1 MRTIKFLLA
10 AGFLLMSGTSIY
22 AQVQRNEAYL
32 PKFAIKTNA
41 LYWATSTP
49 NLGFEVGLAKK
60 LTLDISGNYNPWKFG
75 DDRQI
80 KHWLVQPELR
90 YWLCER
96 FNGHFFG
103 LHAGY
108 TEYNISNVRI
118 PFRPASSKDHRYQ
131 GWGTG
136 VGISYGY
143 SWIIGRRW
151 NLEATVG
158 VGYVY
163 TDYDKYDCVT
173 CGTFRGTNT
182 KHYFG
187 PTKIG
192 ISFVYIIK

>member
-1 MRTIKFLLA
+1 MLG
-10 AGFLLMSGTSIY
+10 AGSAV
-22 AQVQRNEAYL
+22 AQKVAV
-32 PKFAIKTNA
+32 KTNIP
-41 LYWATSTP
+41 YWATTTP
-49 NLGFEVGLAKK
+49 NLGFEFGLGART
-60 LTLDISGNYNPWKFG
+60 TLDISGGYNFWTLNREANRK
-75 DDRQI
+75 I
-80 KHWLVQPELR
+80 KHFVVMPEVR
-90 YWLCER
+90 WWLCER

-131 GWGTG
+131 GWGAG

-192 ISFVYIIK
+192 ISFVYIIKFYTRTVYVS

>member
-1 MRTIKFLLA
+1 MYEKICLVASSRNDAGGGERGRTEGGGKNEYSLL
-10 AGFLLMSGTSIY
+10 GNDHSQFG
-22 AQVQRNEAYL
+22 
-32 PKFAIKTNA
+32 
-41 LYWATSTP
+41 
-49 NLGFEVGLAKK
+49 
-60 LTLDISGNYNPWKFG
+60 ISGGYNFWTLNREANRK
-75 DDRQI
+75 I
-80 KHWLVQPELR
+80 KHFVVMPEVR
-90 YWLCER
+90 WWLCER

>member
-1 MRTIKFLLA
+1 M
-10 AGFLLMSGTSIY
+10 
-22 AQVQRNEAYL
+22 
-32 PKFAIKTNA
+32 P
-41 LYWATSTP
+41 
-49 NLGFEVGLAKK
+49 EVR
-60 LTLDISGNYNPWKFG
+60 W
-75 DDRQI
+75 
-80 KHWLVQPELR
+80 
-90 YWLCER
+90 WLCER

>member
-1 MRTIKFLLA
+1 MK
-10 AGFLLMSGTSIY
+10 
-22 AQVQRNEAYL
+22 
-32 PKFAIKTNA
+32 KFALLLLLGMMLGCSGAVAQKVAVKTN
-41 LYWATSTP
+41 LPYWATTTP
-49 NLGFEVGLAKK
+49 NLAFEFGLGAQTTLEVGGGYNFW
-60 LTLDISGNYNPWKFG
+60 TLNKESNRK
-75 DDRQI
+75 I
-80 KHWLVQPELR
+80 KHFLVMPEFR

-103 LHAGY
+103 LHAAYG
-108 TEYNISNVRI
+108 EYNVSNVRI
-118 PFRPASSKDHRYQ
+118 PFRPASTKDHRYQ
-131 GWGTG
+131 GWAVG

-158 VGYVY
+158 LGYAY
-163 TDYDKYDCVT
+163 TNYDRYDCVS
-173 CGTFRGTNT
+173 CGKFRGTNH